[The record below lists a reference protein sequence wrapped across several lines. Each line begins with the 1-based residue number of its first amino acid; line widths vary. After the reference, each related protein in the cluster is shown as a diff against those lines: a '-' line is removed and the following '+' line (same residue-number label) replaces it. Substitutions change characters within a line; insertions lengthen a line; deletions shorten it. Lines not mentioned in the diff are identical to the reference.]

1 MCCWETKSGFWVSQ
15 KNFRLE
21 LIMFISGPCI
31 VGAEGV
37 KRSIFVSCLITG
49 YSLPSLH
56 NNILISVSYYK
67 PKFEKTFV
75 VDIRKLFGCVRGN
88 IDENVKV
95 GIWIINKLL
104 PHSQDPVAH
113 KQHYQKFST
122 HVAATTHNSVKYHIT
137 RVIMLEPEE
146 VKLILDIEL
155 YNLST
160 NSNTILSR
168 WYLHKLLT
176 VRRKNLVKYIALEV
190 EYHIVNH
197 QQNLKQLKLS
207 RSNGISTREKEM
219 TVDSMLPANT
229 FQESSTRSVIS
240 VRDSVEGYINR
251 FIMHKL
257 ELNTLSV
264 EKDKKLELIHISKKG
279 IFSVR
284 VGNEEFSV
292 IEDNLKIYVDGS
304 TGSEVRSMIH
314 GGTHTVNCKAILGLL
329 LMAMS
334 DVFTS
339 NYQRVGS

>member
-1 MCCWETKSGFWVSQ
+1 
-15 KNFRLE
+15 
-21 LIMFISGPCI
+21 MFISGPCI

-113 KQHYQKFST
+113 KQHYQVLDLSTYNVTTLQEKEETVNSMLPNQFQKFST

-168 WYLHKLLT
+168 WY
-176 VRRKNLVKYIALEV
+176 
-190 EYHIVNH
+190 
-197 QQNLKQLKLS
+197 
-207 RSNGISTREKEM
+207 
-219 TVDSMLPANT
+219 
-229 FQESSTRSVIS
+229 
-240 VRDSVEGYINR
+240 
-251 FIMHKL
+251 
-257 ELNTLSV
+257 
-264 EKDKKLELIHISKKG
+264 
-279 IFSVR
+279 
-284 VGNEEFSV
+284 
-292 IEDNLKIYVDGS
+292 
-304 TGSEVRSMIH
+304 
-314 GGTHTVNCKAILGLL
+314 
-329 LMAMS
+329 
-334 DVFTS
+334 
-339 NYQRVGS
+339 